1 MLNSERYNQALSAL
15 STLGEFDQLTRQTL
29 LDEEWRTQLA
39 LNALGV
45 TQESPVSKIPGIN
58 QIVNPSYI
66 ARAEKPGDIFIEV
79 AGMPK
84 AMKTSLIR
92 KAAQRLPLIR
102 IKEAAREIKGQ
113 IKEADWSDL
122 PGLGGYYAI
131 YESFKHSRLAE
142 FYLKM
147 EERNRP
153 KIIDRGI
160 LDCLPFLRSHFL
172 LGRIK
177 REPFTTINDF
187 FRIPLSFNNS
197 QLNNKHALVICLIA
211 PKLSLEREGQ
221 RETPGD
227 VMNLSFLSTLSE
239 QYLRLYHELLSQ
251 PASFPFV
258 CVDMSG
264 SFDQNWRIF
273 SQTLQTIISSFIP

>member
-1 MLNSERYNQALSAL
+1 VLNRERYNQALSAL
-15 STLGEFDQLTRQTL
+15 STLGEFDPLTRQTL
-29 LDEEWRTQLA
+29 LDEEWHTQLA
-39 LNALGV
+39 LNALGI
-45 TQESPVSKIPGIN
+45 TPESSVSIIPGIN
-58 QIVNPSYI
+58 QIVNPPSTT
-66 ARAEKPGDIFIEV
+66 RAEKPGDIFIEV
-79 AGMPK
+79 AGIPK

-102 IKEAAREIKGQ
+102 IKEVAREIKGQ
-113 IKEADWSDL
+113 IKETDWSDL
-122 PGLGGYYAI
+122 SGLGGYYAI

-142 FYLKM
+142 YYLRM
-147 EERNRP
+147 GGRNRP

-177 REPFTTINDF
+177 REPFKTISDF
-187 FRIPLSFNNS
+187 FRIPLSSNNS
-197 QLNNKHALVICLIA
+197 QLTNKHALVICLIT

-227 VMNLSFLSTLSE
+227 VMNLTFLSTLYG

-251 PASFPFV
+251 PASFPFA
-258 CVDMSG
+258 CIDMSG

-273 SQTLQTIISSFIP
+273 NQTLKRIIASFIP